1 MLALVEKPMT
11 TDWTRKAEDIA
22 LAIASHAAEH
32 DADDSFVAEG
42 FAALEQR
49 GFFTALVPEE
59 LGGGGA
65 SIGEVADA
73 LKIIGAACGST
84 ALAAS
89 MHSHIV
95 AVAAWRWKNQGAPTD
110 GLLKRVA
117 AEKLK
122 LVSSGGSDWLTSAG
136 TMERVE
142 GGYKLTAR
150 KAFASGSTVGDLLMT
165 SAVYDDPADGPTV
178 LHFAAPLKAEGVS
191 IVPTWR
197 TLGMRGTGSDDVV
210 FDGLFIPDAAIAGK
224 RPQGQWHMLFHVIS
238 MIAFAL
244 IYAAYLGVA
253 EGARNRALE
262 IARKRPQDPILAQLV
277 GEMENRLL
285 AARLAHRRMVEIAET
300 RRAGAGDDQRGDA
313 VPDAGRPGG
322 DRHGLQGD
330 GSGRW
335 RGLLPQDGPRAGLPR
350 RPGRALPPACRKS
363 RSSTWREGWRWAGIS
378 MASKPLEAAAETG

>member
-1 MLALVEKPMT
+1 MLAVVEKTMV
-11 TDWTRKAEDIA
+11 TDWTKKAEEIA
-22 LAIASHAAEH
+22 AKIAEHSAKH

-42 FAALEQR
+42 FAALEEA

-65 SIGEVADA
+65 SVPEICDA

-95 AVAAWRWKNQGAPTD
+95 AAAAWRWKNQGAPTD
-110 GLLKRVA
+110 GLMKRVV

-136 TMERVE
+136 KMEKVE

-150 KAFASGSTVGDLLMT
+150 KAFASGSTVGNILNT
-165 SAVYDDPADGPTV
+165 SAVYDDPVDGPTV
-178 LHFAAPLKAEGVS
+178 LHFGAPLKGEGVK
-191 IVPTWR
+191 IEPTWR
-197 TLGMRGTGSDDVV
+197 TMGMRGTGSDDVV

-238 MIAFAL
+238 KIAFAL
-244 IYAAYLGVA
+244 IYSAYVGVA

-262 IARKRPQDPILAQLV
+262 VAKKRPQDPLLAQIV

-285 AARLAHRRMVEIAET
+285 MARLAHARMVEIAET
-300 RRAGAGDDQRGDA
+300 GAPGPETTSEAMQCRTLVGQAAIDTVAKAMEVAGGAAFYRKTGLERAFRDVQAARFHPLQEKPQLDLT
-313 VPDAGRPGG
+313 GRV
-322 DRHGLQGD
+322 
-330 GSGRW
+330 
-335 RGLLPQDGPRAGLPR
+335 
-350 RPGRALPPACRKS
+350 AL
-363 RSSTWREGWRWAGIS
+363 GWDIDV
-378 MASKPLEAAAETG
+378 